1 MSKSK
6 HDKVE
11 SGKETTFEEL
21 NVAGDADLET
31 LKKALAGA
39 KEDAEKYLSNWQRA
53 EADFSNYKKR
63 IDQERCDLVNS
74 ANAILILTL
83 MPVLDDLERAFA
95 SLPPKLAELTWV
107 DGVRLVHRKLQ
118 AILEAQGLV
127 EIDAMGQPFDPCLHE
142 AVAYQNGDEGIV
154 IDEAQKGYKLKDK
167 VLRPT
172 LVMVGNGQDK
182 AAEEETE

>member
-6 HDKVE
+6 QDKVE
-11 SGKETTFEEL
+11 SEKETSEETG
-21 NVAGDADLET
+21 VAGDRDIDT
-31 LKKALAGA
+31 LKQALTEA
-39 KEDAEKYLSNWQRA
+39 KEEAEKYLSNWQRA

-63 IDQERCDLVNS
+63 IEQERCDLVNS
-74 ANAILILTL
+74 ANAILILDL
-83 MPVLDDLERAFA
+83 IPVLDDLERAFT

-118 AILEAQGLV
+118 AILGAQGLV

-172 LVMVGNGQDK
+172 LAVVGNGQDK
-182 AAEEETE
+182 AVGEEAKA